1 MIKRSLSIILLLLT
15 TSSIMSC
22 GFHLRSQ
29 PPVPPEITTIALL
42 SENPNGQLAQQ
53 LWQIFKSAHVH
64 VVTDS
69 NKAPISLVLLDE
81 QMTTHLLSESASSA
95 TRQYTLTYTV
105 NFELQANNKVI
116 FGPQKLQAFR
126 NYMVNE
132 RQVLS
137 APTEQQILSQNL
149 QHDLISQLVS
159 QLGSPETRQLIRNS
173 TEPTN
178 ENQLRPI
185 KNPE

>member
-81 QMTTHLLSESASSA
+81 QMTTHK
-95 TRQYTLTYTV
+95 T
-105 NFELQANNKVI
+105 
-116 FGPQKLQAFR
+116 
-126 NYMVNE
+126 
-132 RQVLS
+132 
-137 APTEQQILSQNL
+137 
-149 QHDLISQLVS
+149 
-159 QLGSPETRQLIRNS
+159 
-173 TEPTN
+173 
-178 ENQLRPI
+178 
-185 KNPE
+185 